1 MQINNYQHSQ
11 NPCFGAKF
19 INKVP
24 DFDVDLKKAGA
35 IFEKLTKDYPDEKL
49 IFEKPKVWGEV
60 GDVFSLSDKND
71 NKLIKAACAFS
82 NHSEFDEANPE
93 KQASLLDNIFRFI
106 KERANAKFIDE
117 EFEKKYDEIDLAN
130 PKYPR
135 SPETIRKLQKIR
147 ELKDAHRNIEAKD
160 LVKDAQKYNI
170 EIEDTTADKPAFKR
184 IYLLSQFMLK

>member
-1 MQINNYQHSQ
+1 MQINNYHHTQ
-11 NPCFGAKF
+11 NLCFGAKF

-24 DFDVDLKKAGA
+24 DFDVDLQKAGE

-49 IFEKPKVWGEV
+49 IFEKPKVWGQV

-82 NHSEFDEANPE
+82 NHSEFDEANPQ
-93 KQASLLDNIFRFI
+93 KQAALLDNIFRFI

-117 EFEKKYDEIDLAN
+117 EFEKKYDEI
-130 PKYPR
+130 
-135 SPETIRKLQKIR
+135 SRKLRKIR
-147 ELKDAHRNIEAKD
+147 ELQSAHRNIEAKD

-170 EIEDTTADKPAFKR
+170 EIEDTTADNPDFKR
-184 IYLLSQFMLK
+184 IYQLSQTKL